1 MAMPLDCHGSGCTQ
15 LKIVATVSVR
25 TPRGRFPAGRLTS
38 ALLPVRDDLAADT
51 AKAFDR
57 AADPVNFKPWPKR
70 KKNYPWAPLQKTM
83 TMRTA
88 ALAACKAATING
100 ATISLRIET
109 PEYAQ
114 FHIKGTSRMAARRF
128 VGVSLRT
135 RNRLRRR
142 LKRQALKIF
151 TSRKV
156 V

>member
-1 MAMPLDCHGSGCTQ
+1 MALSFDCHGAEYLQ

-51 AKAFDR
+51 ARAFDR

-70 KKNYPWAPLQKTM
+70 KRNYPWAPLQKTLA
-83 TMRTA
+83 MRAA
-88 ALAACKAATING
+88 ALAACKSATIRG
-100 ATISLRIET
+100 STIVVTMKT

-114 FHIKGTSRMAARRF
+114 FHIKGTSRMVARRF

-142 LKRQALKIF
+142 LKQQALKIF

>member
-1 MAMPLDCHGSGCTQ
+1 MSFDCHGVEYLQ

-25 TPRGRFPAGRLTS
+25 TPRGRFPAGRVNA

-70 KKNYPWAPLQKTM
+70 KRNYPWAPLQKTL
-83 TMRTA
+83 TMRVA

-100 ATISLRIET
+100 STITVRMET
-109 PEYAQ
+109 PEYAK

-142 LKRQALKIF
+142 LKGQALKIF